1 LFLEFIAGWNNT
13 RWCLDLVQLVFKEL
27 ERENRRGERPKE

>member
-1 LFLEFIAGWNNT
+1 LEFIAGWNNT